1 VPKTCRQCGRLAH
14 RGLCDMVEL
23 TDGRIVHASRVD
35 SYSGD
40 VHEEILRGLVQV
52 KNRWIKKNDK
62 RLD

>member
-1 VPKTCRQCGRLAH
+1 
-14 RGLCDMVEL
+14 MVEL

-62 RLD
+62 RLA